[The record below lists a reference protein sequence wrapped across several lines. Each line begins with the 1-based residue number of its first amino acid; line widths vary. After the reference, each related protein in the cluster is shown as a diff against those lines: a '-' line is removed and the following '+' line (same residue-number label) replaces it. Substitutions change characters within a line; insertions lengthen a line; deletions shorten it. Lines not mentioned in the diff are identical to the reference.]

1 MRLYPETQA
10 IWKTLKLV
18 LSLFND
24 TFRQNPK
31 QTIWN
36 LTPGCNL
43 QRCHFSHWRRPSAS
57 VNLNFLY
64 EPMHPTCKAQSNIC
78 KKFHNKPRE
87 SHFVTISCLL
97 IVFER
102 QNKASEVPFIWKSDF
117 CYMPL
122 SCDFSTVNSTSQ
134 GIFGLCCLNES
145 IFSFSFFC
153 KAGMWLA
160 FQPRKHEGSW
170 CPFSYG
176 TSLGLSL
183 Q

>member
-36 LTPGCNL
+36 MTPGCNL
-43 QRCHFSHWRRPSAS
+43 QRCHFPHWRRTSAR

-64 EPMHPTCKAQSNIC
+64 EPVHPTCKAQSNIC

-87 SHFVTISCLL
+87 SHFVTISFLL
-97 IVFER
+97 ILFGR
-102 QNKASEVPFIWKSDF
+102 QNKASQVPFIWKSD
-117 CYMPL
+117 CYMAL
-122 SCDFSTVNSTSQ
+122 SCDLSTVNSTV
-134 GIFGLCCLNES
+134 CAAWMKV
-145 IFSFSFFC
+145 FSPFFSLFFC
-153 KAGMWLA
+153 NAGMWLA
-160 FQPRKHEGSW
+160 FQPRKHEGTR

-176 TSLGLSL
+176 TSSGLSL

>member
-36 LTPGCNL
+36 MTPGCNL
-43 QRCHFSHWRRPSAS
+43 QRCHFSHWRRTSAS

-64 EPMHPTCKAQSNIC
+64 EPIHPTCKAQSNIC

-87 SHFVTISCLL
+87 SHFVTISFLL
-97 IVFER
+97 ILLEDRIKLLRSLLFGNQTV
-102 QNKASEVPFIWKSDF
+102 IWLCPVISARWIPRFVLLEWKYFLLSF
-117 CYMPL
+117 PL
-122 SCDFSTVNSTSQ
+122 
-134 GIFGLCCLNES
+134 
-145 IFSFSFFC
+145 FC

-160 FQPRKHEGSW
+160 FQPRKHEGTW